1 MNRLLLIVQC
11 CLALNG
17 MLSTGSSTANNESEA
32 RDPASS
38 SSRHRLTLLDAQ
50 LTDKLEVRLLLR
62 LSCIIARKIEQ
73 CQTPP
78 LLLNVTRS
86 VGLYSWADSNQ
97 SAVQREAESALCQFF
112 GDVIGDDGGVGKRF
126 SFASL
131 NLCRGPLGLIDTGR
145 RKFLV
150 EPWPRDSPGLN
161 LTAEHFTASSQF
173 NKRALEAA
181 FITDANFVLLST
193 VASKPGLATAM
204 SHQHSLAK
212 FGPGRD
218 PFAGKRCVTKTPPA
232 DPRPDNQRLSRRPRR
247 SVSTTIVD
255 EIVSHRFVEILF
267 VVDSSIVSFHRA
279 ILDDFV
285 FGILGIA
292 QGVFRD
298 PQLEESIE
306 LSLASVYRL
315 TSEEE
320 AEIMSLDTDQVA
332 SDVLDSFNAWIGRL
346 HRSRF
351 GQSVSW
357 DISVLLTRKFL
368 FSFVEFDG
376 KLVKDPVLGIT
387 TYRSLCEMLR
397 NGIVLQEIGLQ
408 SGFSLAH
415 ELGHT
420 FNMYHDGSP
429 VCSRKLYPHEAR
441 GNFVMDSSLHP
452 STYPWTWSTCS
463 KLHLRQFLRTSQ
475 SDCTRERSRPAA
487 LQQQKSK
494 RSFESRFYP
503 RFTVNEQCRLLF
515 GAEASQC
522 DTNLRPCGTLWC
534 RVSMSHNKSICWSK
548 KVVWAPGTPCGNE
561 KICLD
566 GECVPAGHGAI
577 DGGWSQWSEWT
588 NCTVDC
594 GGGVRWRRRFCDNPR
609 PRRGGSFC
617 RGQRAMAET
626 CSQASCSQQSTGGS
640 AEAPRVLVL
649 GAGVT
654 ARDAQCAQFA
664 VKQARSVEIAAE
676 VGDAREQRLTAVALH
691 HRLSSD
697 SLCRSVTCSMQPADR
712 SGNSVR
718 SSRLARIFT
727 VDRVRDGS
735 PCHPFDYGVC
745 IGGVCQPAGCDGVL
759 NSNSRWDAC
768 GVCGGSNETCH
779 LQSRSFEID
788 IKPGTSY
795 LHTFSQGS
803 SSIELMTEGGGG
815 RFCTV
820 ELIKSSKDSSDK
832 GKSVDSLYPNGNYM
846 KTNLAETVN
855 QKKPESNNFIEITSS
870 KELADRFDEE
880 YMASG
885 AWILISK
892 KQNDWRIRG
901 IGRLSSNL
909 SVRIKITSEIIST
922 SNLHKKIKVTS
933 RAFVPNLRIR
943 VAAVDNCSRL
953 CQGRQKVEHICEDIS
968 GMKLSAVRRLP
979 MAVCRSVHPPIPIP
993 PLPPSLMCNTHCRLE
1008 WRRVAGNCSAR
1019 CGNGTAVDSFDCVLS
1034 KSDGTPDVVLDE
1046 PIKDVKYK
1054 DAYCDNRSVRLL
1066 QRDCIG
1072 DCRPVAWR
1080 LRSWSACS
1088 KTCGS
1093 GGTRSRLAVC
1103 EELQVFGGRRW
1114 PDSECKDEPIPGKLI
1129 EACENTTV
1137 ECPKWKISEW
1147 SSCDAY
1153 CSSGIKQRSVY
1164 CRWKSEP
1171 VPSELCPGQMP
1182 ETVRNCTGWC
1192 FGRWV
1197 AGTWSKCHM
1206 PCQNGHRFREV
1217 NCMIGTR
1224 KVNSLNCPRASMPEY
1239 LQDCSNQCVHWLY
1252 SKWGRC
1258 STTCGSL
1265 GSQARLYLCA
1275 NASNHLI
1282 NSSYCMKWIGP
1293 PTDTVRPCFVDL
1305 PALPDCPDSRPPARR
1320 FDWRVTEWSKCSQ
1333 SCGPHGMRHRRV
1345 DCLILDGSNE
1355 TANETECSRLT
1366 PKPKSAE
1373 PCNTQINCPY
1383 WVIRPWSECLAEC
1396 DEGIQL
1402 RSVRCHQNGS
1412 VVDERRCDQ
1421 SARPIE
1427 LRPCN
1432 SPTPCPG
1439 KWVAGQWSE
1448 CSRSCGRHQGVRLR
1462 RVTCQSLS
1470 GRPAPDAACSHEQRP
1485 ANLMECTQLPCPTWV
1500 PTEWSSCSVSAS
1512 AVPVF
1517 ELAICTVDGATVH

>member
-1 MNRLLLIVQC
+1 
-11 CLALNG
+11 
-17 MLSTGSSTANNESEA
+17 
-32 RDPASS
+32 
-38 SSRHRLTLLDAQ
+38 
-50 LTDKLEVRLLLR
+50 
-62 LSCIIARKIEQ
+62 
-73 CQTPP
+73 
-78 LLLNVTRS
+78 
-86 VGLYSWADSNQ
+86 
-97 SAVQREAESALCQFF
+97 
-112 GDVIGDDGGVGKRF
+112 
-126 SFASL
+126 
-131 NLCRGPLGLIDTGR
+131 
-145 RKFLV
+145 
-150 EPWPRDSPGLN
+150 
-161 LTAEHFTASSQF
+161 
-173 NKRALEAA
+173 
-181 FITDANFVLLST
+181 
-193 VASKPGLATAM
+193 
-204 SHQHSLAK
+204 
-212 FGPGRD
+212 
-218 PFAGKRCVTKTPPA
+218 
-232 DPRPDNQRLSRRPRR
+232 
-247 SVSTTIVD
+247 
-255 EIVSHRFVEILF
+255 
-267 VVDSSIVSFHRA
+267 
-279 ILDDFV
+279 
-285 FGILGIA
+285 
-292 QGVFRD
+292 
-298 PQLEESIE
+298 
-306 LSLASVYRL
+306 
-315 TSEEE
+315 
-320 AEIMSLDTDQVA
+320 
-332 SDVLDSFNAWIGRL
+332 
-346 HRSRF
+346 
-351 GQSVSW
+351 
-357 DISVLLTRKFL
+357 
-368 FSFVEFDG
+368 
-376 KLVKDPVLGIT
+376 
-387 TYRSLCEMLR
+387 
-397 NGIVLQEIGLQ
+397 
-408 SGFSLAH
+408 
-415 ELGHT
+415 
-420 FNMYHDGSP
+420 
-429 VCSRKLYPHEAR
+429 
-441 GNFVMDSSLHP
+441 
-452 STYPWTWSTCS
+452 
-463 KLHLRQFLRTSQ
+463 
-475 SDCTRERSRPAA
+475 
-487 LQQQKSK
+487 
-494 RSFESRFYP
+494 
-503 RFTVNEQCRLLF
+503 
-515 GAEASQC
+515 
-522 DTNLRPCGTLWC
+522 
-534 RVSMSHNKSICWSK
+534 MSHNKSICWSK

-832 GKSVDSLYPNGNYM
+832 GKFLDSLYPNGNHM

-901 IGRLSSNL
+901 IGRLSSNFPA
-909 SVRIKITSEIIST
+909 ICT
-922 SNLHKKIKVTS
+922 
-933 RAFVPNLRIR
+933 
-943 VAAVDNCSRL
+943 
-953 CQGRQKVEHICEDIS
+953 KVEHICEDIS

-1054 DAYCDNRSVRLL
+1054 DAYCDNRSPGVLGLGRRARKPADLVVHE
-1066 QRDCIG
+1066 
-1072 DCRPVAWR
+1072 VAWQFVKNYKC
-1080 LRSWSACS
+1080 LVE
-1088 KTCGS
+1088 
-1093 GGTRSRLAVC
+1093 GGGL
-1103 EELQVFGGRRW
+1103 
-1114 PDSECKDEPIPGKLI
+1114 DSECKDEPIPGKLI

-1197 AGTWSKCHM
+1197 AGNWSKCHM

-1224 KVNSLNCPRASMPEY
+1224 
-1239 LQDCSNQCVHWLY
+1239 
-1252 SKWGRC
+1252 
-1258 STTCGSL
+1258 
-1265 GSQARLYLCA
+1265 
-1275 NASNHLI
+1275 
-1282 NSSYCMKWIGP
+1282 
-1293 PTDTVRPCFVDL
+1293 
-1305 PALPDCPDSRPPARR
+1305 
-1320 FDWRVTEWSKCSQ
+1320 
-1333 SCGPHGMRHRRV
+1333 
-1345 DCLILDGSNE
+1345 
-1355 TANETECSRLT
+1355 
-1366 PKPKSAE
+1366 
-1373 PCNTQINCPY
+1373 
-1383 WVIRPWSECLAEC
+1383 
-1396 DEGIQL
+1396 
-1402 RSVRCHQNGS
+1402 
-1412 VVDERRCDQ
+1412 
-1421 SARPIE
+1421 
-1427 LRPCN
+1427 
-1432 SPTPCPG
+1432 
-1439 KWVAGQWSE
+1439 
-1448 CSRSCGRHQGVRLR
+1448 
-1462 RVTCQSLS
+1462 
-1470 GRPAPDAACSHEQRP
+1470 
-1485 ANLMECTQLPCPTWV
+1485 
-1500 PTEWSSCSVSAS
+1500 
-1512 AVPVF
+1512 
-1517 ELAICTVDGATVH
+1517 